1 MTNLKSRLERLRDIE
16 ASKYSGGMQL
26 VAYDFK
32 AGADAFIPM
41 IVELAEA
48 AERVRNGE
56 ALGHLYNALDALE
69 RRLEGGKVSKSEV
82 FYKVPTMEELTHE
95 LHMRILDV
103 QELATKNGQLK
114 KENEHLHKCLRARYK
129 EGLS

>member
-1 MTNLKSRLERLRDIE
+1 M
-16 ASKYSGGMQL
+16 
-26 VAYDFK
+26 
-32 AGADAFIPM
+32 
-41 IVELAEA
+41 
-48 AERVRNGE
+48 
-56 ALGHLYNALDALE
+56 
-69 RRLEGGKVSKSEV
+69 SKSEV

-129 EGLS
+129 EGYSDALHDFGIWGNGVQRIGCLETPIKEILKSKFPDETRD